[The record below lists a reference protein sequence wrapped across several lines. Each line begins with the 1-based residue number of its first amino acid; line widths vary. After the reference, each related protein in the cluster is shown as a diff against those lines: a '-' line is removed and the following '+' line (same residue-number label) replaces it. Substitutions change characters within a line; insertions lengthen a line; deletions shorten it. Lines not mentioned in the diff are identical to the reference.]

1 MITNEQWQLI
11 DEKYGKLLITICNN
25 ISGDLAIASFD
36 DNLQDLRIAT
46 MEAVKGF
53 EKKEGVPFSE
63 FWGTTGFHKY
73 MKTCLWN
80 LKNKKGAK
88 ITKKAPILR
97 NTVDITE
104 YGDVLIAGHQDT
116 SGLSS
121 VADLIKQSKANFD
134 DRQKRLIDEV
144 AKNPDYVKPNG
155 KLNITKLSDNLGC
168 CVATTKRTI
177 TQIKTKF
184 NLDL

>member
-1 MITNEQWQLI
+1 MQKRTIQCLNHNSTQEKEDGNDKDRGH
-11 DEKYGKLLITICNN
+11 DEGN
-25 ISGDLAIASFD
+25 D
-36 DNLQDLRIAT
+36 
-46 MEAVKGF
+46 
-53 EKKEGVPFSE
+53 
-63 FWGTTGFHKY
+63 
-73 MKTCLWN
+73 
-80 LKNKKGAK
+80 
-88 ITKKAPILR
+88 
-97 NTVDITE
+97 E
-104 YGDVLIAGHQDT
+104 YGDVLIAEHQDT

-155 KLNITKLSDNLGC
+155 KLNITKLSENLGC

-177 TQIKTKF
+177 TQIKSKF